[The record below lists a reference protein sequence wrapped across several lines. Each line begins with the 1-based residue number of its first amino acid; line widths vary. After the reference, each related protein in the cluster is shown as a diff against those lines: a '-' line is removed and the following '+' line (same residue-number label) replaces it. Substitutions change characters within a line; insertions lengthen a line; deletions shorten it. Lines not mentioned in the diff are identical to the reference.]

1 MSSKGKNTQLL
12 VAGLVAAAAIG
23 AVLYY
28 SKVATAKEP
37 TKKKSK
43 KLDDDNDNVKQKS
56 SDSAAR
62 SVDVTPKKSNLSDT
76 DEKQM
81 HSKIEEL
88 DKKGKALFKN
98 KQASPIHD
106 KRSFS
111 HSWCIHSR
119 LTLKCFVYWR

>member
-1 MSSKGKNTQLL
+1 MSSKSKNTQLL

-28 SKVATAKEP
+28 SKVTSTAKEP

-43 KLDDDNDNVKQKS
+43 KLDDDNDNVRQKS

-106 KRSFS
+106 KRYFS
-111 HSWCIHSR
+111 YS
-119 LTLKCFVYWR
+119 